1 MHVIFNEVI
10 TDPTAEYFSELERL
24 RVKEDSVAK
33 SAADFQF
40 LVGQQ
45 HLDDED
51 GLIYVTTRVVEQQ
64 GYIVAYRRLRT
75 CHGDKT
81 REEKVPIHVAMW

>member
-1 MHVIFNEVI
+1 M
-10 TDPTAEYFSELERL
+10 
-24 RVKEDSVAK
+24 KEDSVVK

-51 GLIYVTTRVVEQQ
+51 GLIYVTTRVADQR
-64 GYIVAYRRLRT
+64 GYILAHRRLRT

-81 REEKVPIHVAMW
+81 REEKGSIHVADVVRMAQTLSMPEMVSNEVDGALPGL

>member
-1 MHVIFNEVI
+1 MPERDKIVTSAHVIFNEI
-10 TDPTAEYFSELERL
+10 IPDPTAEYFSELKRL
-24 RVKEDSVAK
+24 QVKGDSEAT

-51 GLIYVTTRVVEQQ
+51 GLIYVTTRVVDMISQ
-64 GYIVAYRRLRT
+64 I
-75 CHGDKT
+75 C
-81 REEKVPIHVAMW
+81 